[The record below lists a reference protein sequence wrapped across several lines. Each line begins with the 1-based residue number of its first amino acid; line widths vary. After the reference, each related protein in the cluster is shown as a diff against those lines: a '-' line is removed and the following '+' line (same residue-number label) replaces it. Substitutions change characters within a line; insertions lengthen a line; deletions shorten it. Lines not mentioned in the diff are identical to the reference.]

1 MAENKIDKFFF
12 DCQTKEA
19 ANEFKQDMLDAGVPS
34 LSVKLRKV
42 AKTNIHRLT
51 VSNDNDEIRTVINML
66 MGREYGLS
74 MEEIQDFLKIQFV
87 LPETPETKVPESL
100 SSGDERPTPTVAI

>member
-42 AKTNIHRLT
+42 PKTNIHRIT

-74 MEEIQDFLKIQFV
+74 MEEI
-87 LPETPETKVPESL
+87 
-100 SSGDERPTPTVAI
+100 

>member
-1 MAENKIDKFFF
+1 
-12 DCQTKEA
+12 
-19 ANEFKQDMLDAGVPS
+19 
-34 LSVKLRKV
+34 
-42 AKTNIHRLT
+42 
-51 VSNDNDEIRTVINML
+51 ML

-87 LPETPETKVPESL
+87 LPGTPETKVPKSL